1 MPTPDPILLFI
12 KPLNNLGVP
21 YMVTGATACIAY
33 GQPRLTHDVDIV
45 LELGQQHIPALGTAF
60 PPTDFYCP
68 PEEII
73 AVEAARAMRG
83 HFNIIHHESGMKADC
98 YLMGDDHLHR
108 WGMSMRRRL
117 AMSGEPVWLAPPE
130 YVIIRKLEYFREG
143 GSEKHLLD
151 IRGILEVSHTALD
164 YSVLNEQIRQ
174 RQLSNAWNKI
184 DLPDGVAGI

>member
-1 MPTPDPILLFI
+1 MPAPDPILLFI

-45 LELGQQHIPALGTAF
+45 LELDQQHIPALESAF
-60 PPTDFYCP
+60 PPSDFYCP

-73 AVEAARAMRG
+73 AVEVTRTMRG

-98 YLMGDDHLHR
+98 YLTGNDHLHR

-143 GSEKHLLD
+143 GSEKHLID
-151 IRGILEVSHTALD
+151 IRGILEVSHTAVD
-164 YSVLNEQIRQ
+164 YSILNEQIRQ
-174 RQLSNAWNKI
+174 RQLSNTWNKI
-184 DLPDGVAGI
+184 DLPNDVAGI

>member
-1 MPTPDPILLFI
+1 
-12 KPLNNLGVP
+12 
-21 YMVTGATACIAY
+21 
-33 GQPRLTHDVDIV
+33 
-45 LELGQQHIPALGTAF
+45 
-60 PPTDFYCP
+60 
-68 PEEII
+68 
-73 AVEAARAMRG
+73 
-83 HFNIIHHESGMKADC
+83 
-98 YLMGDDHLHR
+98 
-108 WGMSMRRRL
+108 MSMRRRL

-184 DLPDGVAGI
+184 DLPDSVAEI